1 MSRSRRIS
9 SMRMMRRCRLSRAYS
24 TFTLTFSS
32 MINNSQIICNHS
44 NRMLNQVSNNHQ
56 MVNLKAKFLS
66 LIIQDKES
74 KIFLMDC
81 SEETCR
87 LLCKC
92 SILSK
97 PKLMGSSH
105 RNQTQCLE
113 VPTIYSI
120 FSECL
125 HPQVK
130 ASPSQLSIFSE
141 ATRSPFLVE
150 PSWSKTSLIK

>member
-1 MSRSRRIS
+1 
-9 SMRMMRRCRLSRAYS
+9 MRMMRRSRLSRAFS
-24 TFTLTFSS
+24 IFTLTFSS

-44 NRMLNQVSNNHQ
+44 NRMLNQVSSNHQ
-56 MVNLKAKFLS
+56 MVNRKGNLLN
-66 LIIQDKES
+66 LIIQDMVS
-74 KIFLMDC
+74 KIYSMDC

-92 SILSK
+92 LILSN
-97 PKLMGSSH
+97 PKQTGSNSH
-105 RNQTQCLE
+105 NQTQCLE

-125 HPQVK
+125 HPQAK
-130 ASPSQLSIFSE
+130 ARPSQLSIYSE

-150 PSWSKTSLIK
+150 PSLSKTSLIK